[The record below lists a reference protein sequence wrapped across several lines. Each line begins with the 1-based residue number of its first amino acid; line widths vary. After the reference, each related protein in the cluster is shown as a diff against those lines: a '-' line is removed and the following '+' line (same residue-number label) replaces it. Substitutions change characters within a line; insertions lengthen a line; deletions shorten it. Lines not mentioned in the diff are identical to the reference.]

1 MERYN
6 GWLIDIE
13 DVTNFWLS
21 DGMVKLK
28 AVITPDVELVYNF
41 LKEKGYVS
49 TDSDNL
55 AIYISNIRNI
65 NRVIP
70 YPQRDV
76 EIFLALLDYAG
87 THKHTTTQV
96 GHALFSIS
104 STGKTN
110 TRNRAIQ
117 KIIRWI
123 DNTLSNPINDIISML
138 MERHLLS

>member
-55 AIYISNIRNI
+55 AIYIYQILGI
-65 NRVIP
+65 LIELYHIP
-70 YPQRDV
+70 KGMSRYSLP
-76 EIFLALLDYAG
+76 Y
-87 THKHTTTQV
+87 
-96 GHALFSIS
+96 
-104 STGKTN
+104 
-110 TRNRAIQ
+110 
-117 KIIRWI
+117 
-123 DNTLSNPINDIISML
+123 
-138 MERHLLS
+138 

>member
-87 THKHTTTQV
+87 THKHTTT
-96 GHALFSIS
+96 
-104 STGKTN
+104 
-110 TRNRAIQ
+110 
-117 KIIRWI
+117 
-123 DNTLSNPINDIISML
+123 
-138 MERHLLS
+138 

>member
-55 AIYISNIRNI
+55 AIYIYQIVGILIELYHIRKGMS
-65 NRVIP
+65 RYSLP
-70 YPQRDV
+70 Y
-76 EIFLALLDYAG
+76 
-87 THKHTTTQV
+87 
-96 GHALFSIS
+96 
-104 STGKTN
+104 
-110 TRNRAIQ
+110 
-117 KIIRWI
+117 
-123 DNTLSNPINDIISML
+123 
-138 MERHLLS
+138 

>member
-6 GWLIDIE
+6 GWLIEIE
-13 DVTNFWLS
+13 DITNFWFS

-55 AIYISNIRNI
+55 AIYISNSRNI

-76 EIFLALLDYAG
+76 KIFLSLLNYAC
-87 THKHTTTQV
+87 THKYTTTQV
-96 GHALFSIS
+96 GHALLSIS

-123 DNTLSNPINDIISML
+123 DNTLSNPINDIISLL